1 MIICNYVCN
10 YGMLYYN
17 NIVGEVIMM
26 NYGIIQTV
34 GQEFKRPMTEAYS
47 SNSMQIVPSLY
58 RVPCTVYLYMCS
70 NPLHE
75 VFREGYMI
83 MHA

>member
-1 MIICNYVCN
+1 
-10 YGMLYYN
+10 MLYIIII
-17 NIVGEVIMM
+17 IVGEVIMM

-34 GQEFKRPMTEAYS
+34 GQEFKRPVTEAYS

-58 RVPCTVYLYMCS
+58 LCTVYLYMCF

-75 VFREGYMI
+75 VFREGYVI